1 MILKM
6 IGYNKQHNSSSLV
19 LGLLLLTTVDYSLF
33 DCGEKFGTIKT
44 MICLV
49 VYEHEMG
56 VAGLARYQQLN

>member
-1 MILKM
+1 M

-19 LGLLLLTTVDYSLF
+19 LGLLLLTTVEDDDVGVCLTV
-33 DCGEKFGTIKT
+33 GKKFGTIKT

-56 VAGLARYQQLN
+56 VAGLAR